1 MCNRIELDLLASA
14 RPAGHPARRRI
25 NTIMS
30 HAAAIAACGTI
41 VSACSAVPNLNLAA
55 FNSGPP
61 TEQVS
66 IESSPPGA
74 DARTAA
80 GASCRTPCTLGVP
93 MNDGSITVALD
104 GYAPQT
110 IPVQLEKPA
119 ETRPDAF
126 TPQAHLAP
134 NPVVVE
140 LQPTPPAVK
149 KPAKKPKVLARA
161 KPAAEQTVTTTST
174 VSPAPTGASMA
185 PPPWPTPR

>member
-1 MCNRIELDLLASA
+1 
-14 RPAGHPARRRI
+14 
-25 NTIMS
+25 MS
-30 HAAAIAACGTI
+30 HVAAIAAFGTI
-41 VSACSAVPNLNLAA
+41 VSACSGVPNLNLAA
-55 FNSGPP
+55 FNAGAP

-104 GYAPQT
+104 GYTPQT
-110 IPVQLEKPA
+110 VPVQLEKPTD
-119 ETRPDAF
+119 TRPDAF
-126 TPQAHLAP
+126 TSQSHLAP

-140 LQPTPPAVK
+140 LQPTPPPVK

-161 KPAAEQTVTTTST
+161 KPAADQSVTTTST
-174 VSPAPTGASMA
+174 ASPAPAGASMA
-185 PPPWPTPR
+185 PPPWPTQR